1 MEGVFEGKT
10 DLERITAK
18 FDTKKFGDNFQA
30 HLNGM
35 RKEMFAAAE
44 NLEFEEAAR
53 LRDEI
58 NKLEKVELSIMD
70 NPFLRQSDIKIDN
83 ENSLKNTKGR
93 SKGGIA

>member
-1 MEGVFEGKT
+1 
-10 DLERITAK
+10 
-18 FDTKKFGDNFQA
+18 
-30 HLNGM
+30 
-35 RKEMFAAAE
+35 MFAVAE

-83 ENSLKNTKGR
+83 ENSLKIQKVDQKEDCRNSHCK
-93 SKGGIA
+93 K